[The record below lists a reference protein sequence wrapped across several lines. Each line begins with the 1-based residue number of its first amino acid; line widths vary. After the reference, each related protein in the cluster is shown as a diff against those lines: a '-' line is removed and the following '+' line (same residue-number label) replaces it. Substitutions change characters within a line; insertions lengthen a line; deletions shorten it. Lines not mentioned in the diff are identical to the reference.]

1 MNLAVSV
8 WRGRVAPL
16 FDVSRCIA
24 LLSMADGRLTERR
37 QVTLDEM
44 DPWERIPRLKSMGVD
59 LLICG
64 AMSRPLQLQAE
75 ATGIRVVSFVAGEVD
90 HVIDAWQRGCLERDD
105 YRMPGCGMRRRQRRG
120 RGRWRS

>member
-16 FDVSRCIA
+16 FDVSRCLA
-24 LLSMADGRLTERR
+24 LMSVADGRLTESR
-37 QVTLDEM
+37 QVSLEEM

-75 ATGIRVVSFVAGEVD
+75 AAGIEVIAFVAGDVD
-90 HVIDAWQRGCLERDD
+90 HVIDAWTRGGLERDD
-105 YRMPGCGMRRRQRRG
+105 YRMPGCGMRRRRRRG
-120 RGRWRS
+120 RGGWRS